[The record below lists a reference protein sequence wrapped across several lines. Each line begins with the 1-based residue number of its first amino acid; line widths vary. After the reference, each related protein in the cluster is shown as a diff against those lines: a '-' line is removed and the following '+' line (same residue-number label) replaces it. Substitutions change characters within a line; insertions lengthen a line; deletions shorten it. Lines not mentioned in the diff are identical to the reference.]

1 MLFQRIVS
9 VTAKCTI
16 NVIDCIQEVFIT
28 SVFSPGLSCECFV
41 GIRVREILV
50 PERERGGGGGVVEG
64 GSNNRIICSSLPM
77 DRTGGGACKLFTSVV
92 SGPLHESR
100 VKPP

>member
-50 PERERGGGGGVVEG
+50 PEREREGGGGGG
-64 GSNNRIICSSLPM
+64 GRKYQSDN
-77 DRTGGGACKLFTSVV
+77 LFFPPH
-92 SGPLHESR
+92 GPYRRWGL
-100 VKPP
+100 